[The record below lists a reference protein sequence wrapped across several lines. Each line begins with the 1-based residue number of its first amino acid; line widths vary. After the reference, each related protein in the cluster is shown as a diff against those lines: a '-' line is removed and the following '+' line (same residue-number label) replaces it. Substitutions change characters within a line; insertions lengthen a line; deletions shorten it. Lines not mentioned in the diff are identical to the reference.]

1 MHDDDPLLSTPVF
14 RNLDYKWSWFGL
26 SLFDLPLIVAPVF
39 LLQGASVVWDVD
51 PLWVP
56 FVLVGSAAFVVLL
69 KWRRPEGYIE
79 TALIGLF
86 APRRLSHKERDKYS
100 LPLFLQAARSAEDDE
115 A

>member
-1 MHDDDPLLSTPVF
+1 MHDDEPLMSTPVF

-56 FVLVGSAAFVVLL
+56 FVLLASAAFVVLL
-69 KWRRPEGYIE
+69 KWRKPEGYVE

-86 APRRLSHKERDKYS
+86 APRRLSHKARDRYR
-100 LPLFLQAARSAEDDE
+100 LPRFMQEHEDVE
-115 A
+115 STE